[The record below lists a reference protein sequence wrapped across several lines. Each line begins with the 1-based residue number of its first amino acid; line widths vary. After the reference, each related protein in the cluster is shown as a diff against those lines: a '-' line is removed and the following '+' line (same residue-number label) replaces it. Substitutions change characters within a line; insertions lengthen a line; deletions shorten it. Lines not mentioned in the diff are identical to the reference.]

1 MWIAFIPVIL
11 WSFNALCSARAARVF
26 GAAAANRWRLVL
38 AAGALGIWT
47 TLGPGWPGHRGA
59 TLWLLLS
66 GVAGLGA
73 GDLSMMV
80 AYRNIGP
87 RITALML
94 ACLAVPVTAIIEWS
108 WLGTRLTA
116 LQIALCGG
124 ILGGVALA
132 VAPGARIP
140 AADRPALIRGL
151 LHGLIAAAGQG
162 LGVALS
168 RAAYRA
174 AEADG
179 IAPHGV
185 SAAAVRMLGGLACT
199 LLLELARRGARRRR
213 RVVENRDGVGIAR
226 YGMLWRDWRWLIAA
240 ALLGPILGVSAYQ
253 WALIRTPGALVQSIA
268 ALVPVAVIPLAWR
281 WEGDSPGVHGIAG
294 GAAACGCAVAL
305 ALLG

>member
-1 MWIAFIPVIL
+1 VWIAFIPVVL
-11 WSFNALCSARAARVF
+11 WSFNALCTARAARAF
-26 GAAAANRWRLVL
+26 GAAAANRWRLIL
-38 AAGALGIWT
+38 AAGALGAWT
-47 TLGPGWPGHRGA
+47 ALGPGWPAHRGA

-66 GVAGLGA
+66 GAAGLGA
-73 GDLSMMV
+73 GDVSMMV

-87 RITALML
+87 RVTVLMI
-94 ACLAVPVTAIIEWS
+94 ACLAVPVTAVIEWR
-108 WLGTRLTA
+108 WLGTRLTP
-116 LQIALCGG
+116 LQIALCAG

-140 AADRPALIRGL
+140 AADRPALMRGL
-151 LHGLIAAAGQG
+151 FHGLIAAAGQG

-199 LLLELARRGARRRR
+199 LLLELARGGGRRRAA
-213 RVVENRDGVGIAR
+213 ENPGGVHIAR
-226 YGMLWRDWRWLIAA
+226 YGILWRDGRWLVAA

-253 WALIRTPGALVQSIA
+253 WALIRTPGALVQSIV

-281 WEGDSPGVHGIAG
+281 WEADRPDARGIAG
-294 GAAACGCAVAL
+294 GVAACGCAIAL
-305 ALLG
+305 ALTG